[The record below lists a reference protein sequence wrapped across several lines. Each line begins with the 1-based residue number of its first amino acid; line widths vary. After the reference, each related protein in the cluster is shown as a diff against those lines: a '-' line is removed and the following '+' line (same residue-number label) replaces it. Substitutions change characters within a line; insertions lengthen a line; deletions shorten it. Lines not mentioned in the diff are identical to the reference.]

1 MRTSRERKVRP
12 AANSTKL
19 TGAPVPQALLLVPPP
34 CSRGAPRAGAR
45 ALTRPARGGT
55 RRARGPPCAAQG
67 SCPTLR
73 AQPPAPRTPGRLPR
87 ARPAACP
94 AHARLLACAA
104 ASYEH
109 RAMTRPTRAV
119 FVAHAF
125 PRSEQ
130 DITGHFLLGLA
141 TALAG
146 EGVEVEVVAPSA
158 PELAARERL
167 AGIAVRR
174 YRYAP
179 RRAETLAYAGT
190 MHTLAASPGGAL
202 ALAGLV
208 GAGALAVRRAGRS
221 ADLVHAHW
229 WFPGGLQALASW
241 RRPLVTTLH
250 GTDVRLARS
259 RPAARAACARVLRAS
274 AVVTAVSTWLAETA
288 AGFAPD
294 LAGRIRV
301 APMPVDDTVF
311 APGDQA
317 RTELLF
323 VGRLDEQKDLDTA
336 LRALARMDGPAAG
349 RRLRV
354 VGSGPAEARL
364 RRLAADLGVAGR
376 VAWEAHLPQREL
388 ADRYRR
394 AAALLVPGRDEG
406 LGLVAVEGQLA
417 GAPVV
422 AAASGGR
429 LDVVRDG
436 ETGWTFP
443 PGDAAAL
450 ARAVEGVLADPQAA
464 AGLAASARQAAAAR
478 FGRQATA
485 RAYAALYAEALA
497 SRGG

>member
-1 MRTSRERKVRP
+1 
-12 AANSTKL
+12 
-19 TGAPVPQALLLVPPP
+19 
-34 CSRGAPRAGAR
+34 
-45 ALTRPARGGT
+45 
-55 RRARGPPCAAQG
+55 
-67 SCPTLR
+67 
-73 AQPPAPRTPGRLPR
+73 
-87 ARPAACP
+87 
-94 AHARLLACAA
+94 
-104 ASYEH
+104 
-109 RAMTRPTRAV
+109 MTRPTRAV

-130 DITGHFLLGLA
+130 DMTGHFLLGLA

-146 EGVEVEVVAPSA
+146 EGVQVEAVAPSA
-158 PELAARERL
+158 PGLAARERL

-190 MHTLAASPGGAL
+190 MHTRAASAGGGL
-202 ALAGLV
+202 ALAGLL
-208 GAGALAVRRAGRS
+208 GAGTLAVRRAGGA

-229 WFPGGLQALASW
+229 WFPGGLQALASR

-274 AVVTAVSTWLAETA
+274 AVVTAVSTWLADTA

-301 APMPVDDTVF
+301 VPMPVDDTLF
-311 APGDQA
+311 TPGDHP

-323 VGRLDEQKDLDTA
+323 VGRLDEQKELDTA
-336 LRALARMDGPAAG
+336 LHALARMEGPAA
-349 RRLRV
+349 RRQLRV
-354 VGSGPAEARL
+354 VGSGPAEGRL
-364 RRLAADLGVAGR
+364 RRLAADLGVAGQ
-376 VAWEAHLPQREL
+376 VVWEAHLPQREL

-422 AAASGGR
+422 AAASGGL

-436 ETGWTFP
+436 QTGRTFP
-443 PGDAAAL
+443 PGDAPAL
-450 ARAVEGVLADPQAA
+450 ARAVEGVLADPATA
-464 AGLAASARQAAAAR
+464 AGLAAAARRSAAAR

-485 RAYAALYAEALA
+485 HAYAALYAEALA
-497 SRGG
+497 SSNP

>member
-1 MRTSRERKVRP
+1 
-12 AANSTKL
+12 
-19 TGAPVPQALLLVPPP
+19 
-34 CSRGAPRAGAR
+34 
-45 ALTRPARGGT
+45 
-55 RRARGPPCAAQG
+55 
-67 SCPTLR
+67 
-73 AQPPAPRTPGRLPR
+73 
-87 ARPAACP
+87 
-94 AHARLLACAA
+94 
-104 ASYEH
+104 
-109 RAMTRPTRAV
+109 MTRPTRAV

-130 DITGHFLLGLA
+130 DMTGHFLLGLA
-141 TALAG
+141 TALAA
-146 EGVEVEVVAPSA
+146 EGVEVEAVAPSA
-158 PELAARERL
+158 RGLAARERV
-167 AGIAVRR
+167 AGVVVRR

-190 MHTLAASPGGAL
+190 MHTRAASPGGAL
-202 ALAGLV
+202 ALAGLIES
-208 GAGALAVRRAGRS
+208 GALAVRRAGAA

-229 WFPGGLQALASW
+229 WFPGGLQALASR

-259 RPAARAACARVLRAS
+259 RRAARAVCARVLRAS
-274 AVVTAVSTWLAETA
+274 AVVTAVSTWLADTA

-301 APMPVDDTVF
+301 APMPVDDGLF
-311 APGDQA
+311 APGDQP

-323 VGRLDEQKDLDTA
+323 VGRLDEQKDLGTA

-349 RRLRV
+349 WPLRV
-354 VGSGPAEARL
+354 VGSGPAEGRL

-376 VAWEAHLPQREL
+376 VAWEAHLPQRDL

-422 AAASGGR
+422 AAASGGL

-436 ETGWTFP
+436 ATGRTFP
-443 PGDAAAL
+443 PGDAPAL
-450 ARAVEGVLADPQAA
+450 ARAVEGVLADPAA
-464 AGLAASARQAAAAR
+464 AAALAATARRAAAAR
-478 FGRQATA
+478 FGRRAAA
-485 RAYAALYAEALA
+485 RAYAALYAEALE
-497 SRGG
+497 SRRG